1 MQRAQ
6 IFLLRHGECEGG
18 AILRGRTDVALT
30 AQGRAQMRAALAQ
43 AQTLVQAQAK
53 ALAQTQVQTQVQVS
67 APGHET
73 LAWGTAPHLYSSP
86 LRRCADFAAELAA
99 DGWRP
104 RELPGLRE
112 LDFGDW
118 DGQSWEQLYLT
129 QAEALDAYWQDP
141 WAAAPPGGESMA
153 AFEARVD
160 AAFASVLAALRRASS
175 AAGESPAG
183 PETALLL
190 THGGVMRHLLARVL
204 GVAPSAG
211 FYHSL
216 ALPYAALVRL
226 EVFWGHDEE
235 REAACSYRLHWP
247 GS

>member
-43 AQTLVQAQAK
+43 VQAQI
-53 ALAQTQVQTQVQVS
+53 QVP

-73 LAWGTAPHLYSSP
+73 LAWGAAHLYSSP

-104 RELPGLRE
+104 KELPGLRE

-118 DGQSWEQLYLT
+118 DGQSWERLYLS
-129 QAEALDAYWQDP
+129 QAGALDAYWQDP

-175 AAGESPAG
+175 AAAESPAG

-226 EVFWGHDEE
+226 EVFWSHDDE